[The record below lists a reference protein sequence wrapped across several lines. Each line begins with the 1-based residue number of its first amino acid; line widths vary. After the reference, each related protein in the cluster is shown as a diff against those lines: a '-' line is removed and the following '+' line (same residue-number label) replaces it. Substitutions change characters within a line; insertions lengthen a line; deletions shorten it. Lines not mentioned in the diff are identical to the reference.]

1 MYKTIIPFSGGGL
14 KIQVMT
20 KRLWTLSFLL
30 ITVLAAMAQG
40 TVKGKILDKSSNEAL
55 GFVSVA
61 VSPKGSKNIAGG
73 ATSDIEGNFVIKNLK
88 NGEYTMTLSFVG
100 YKNVTKAFTISAN
113 NKTVSFSSLYMS
125 EDANVLSEV
134 KVVGQKSAMKLEVD
148 RKTFDVASNLA
159 NAGETA
165 SEVLDNI
172 PSVEVDND
180 GNVSLRG
187 NGSVEVWINGRS
199 AGLTSD
205 NMGQILQQIPAESI
219 ERVEVMDNPSSKF
232 SAEGG
237 AGIINIVLKKDRKA
251 GYYGSVMAGADTRSG
266 ARTGVSFNYNSHL
279 VDFYVNVGFRHNE
292 NTGKQ
297 TNEQTYFD
305 EFGNPTGYER
315 SKGRS
320 NDLRNNIFSRA
331 RITFHITEKDDI
343 ALTGMFMHGKNKSWS
358 NTPYYY
364 GNIIN
369 GVESPSRMM
378 LRKTTGFGPMQML
391 NGSFN
396 YRHNFSTTHMLD
408 FVVSVN
414 NWQNERDNFNQ
425 DSTTY
430 MGDMLVMPNFAFE
443 SRPGESK
450 NHRYEVKL
458 DYENKI
464 SDVFKLETGYNG
476 NFSDDNSSSELYK
489 DNTWSGLNAIE
500 DRGYYNRFIYK
511 STIHSGYLTTN
522 FTLGKLGIMAGLR
535 GEYWKVDL
543 ESRNWEQEH
552 SGAKVTPYKNDF
564 FQLFPS
570 LFMSYQMTETQQF
583 QLNYTRRLRRPWGG
597 QLNPF
602 RNTSNVSMVS
612 FGNPELT
619 PEYSS
624 SFSVNYLK
632 TWNEHS
638 LLVSA
643 YYRPTTDVIQFINYR
658 DELKGIMYST
668 SMNVAKSQSSGLE
681 LTAKNKLF
689 KIVDLNTNVNAYY
702 YKLDAFTHYIDIDDD
717 GMPVQSGTG
726 TQAPQKVTGAANEN
740 FTWNARMTASIRLPY
755 DISVQ
760 TSGRYSSRQV
770 ITQGYRPA
778 SYQVDF
784 GVKKNFFNK
793 LLTLSINC
801 RDVLNSRYGEM
812 HRSGDG
818 YEMYSLF
825 RRGGRKVNFNLTW
838 NFGNGGNN
846 KKKPGRDSD
855 DEDDNSAPGIGGGG
869 FDM

>member
-1 MYKTIIPFSGGGL
+1 
-14 KIQVMT
+14 
-20 KRLWTLSFLL
+20 
-30 ITVLAAMAQG
+30 
-40 TVKGKILDKSSNEAL
+40 
-55 GFVSVA
+55 
-61 VSPKGSKNIAGG
+61 
-73 ATSDIEGNFVIKNLK
+73 
-88 NGEYTMTLSFVG
+88 
-100 YKNVTKAFTISAN
+100 
-113 NKTVSFSSLYMS
+113 
-125 EDANVLSEV
+125 
-134 KVVGQKSAMKLEVD
+134 
-148 RKTFDVASNLA
+148 
-159 NAGETA
+159 
-165 SEVLDNI
+165 
-172 PSVEVDND
+172 
-180 GNVSLRG
+180 
-187 NGSVEVWINGRS
+187 
-199 AGLTSD
+199 
-205 NMGQILQQIPAESI
+205 
-219 ERVEVMDNPSSKF
+219 
-232 SAEGG
+232 
-237 AGIINIVLKKDRKA
+237 
-251 GYYGSVMAGADTRSG
+251 
-266 ARTGVSFNYNSHL
+266 
-279 VDFYVNVGFRHNE
+279 
-292 NTGKQ
+292 
-297 TNEQTYFD
+297 
-305 EFGNPTGYER
+305 
-315 SKGRS
+315 
-320 NDLRNNIFSRA
+320 
-331 RITFHITEKDDI
+331 
-343 ALTGMFMHGKNKSWS
+343 
-358 NTPYYY
+358 
-364 GNIIN
+364 
-369 GVESPSRMM
+369 
-378 LRKTTGFGPMQML
+378 
-391 NGSFN
+391 
-396 YRHNFSTTHMLD
+396 
-408 FVVSVN
+408 
-414 NWQNERDNFNQ
+414 
-425 DSTTY
+425 
-430 MGDMLVMPNFAFE
+430 
-443 SRPGESK
+443 
-450 NHRYEVKL
+450 
-458 DYENKI
+458 
-464 SDVFKLETGYNG
+464 
-476 NFSDDNSSSELYK
+476 
-489 DNTWSGLNAIE
+489 
-500 DRGYYNRFIYK
+500 
-511 STIHSGYLTTN
+511 
-522 FTLGKLGIMAGLR
+522 MAGLR

-552 SGAKVTPYKNDF
+552 TGVKVKPYKNDF

-755 DISVQ
+755 DISIQ

-846 KKKPGRDSD
+846 KKKPGRESD
-855 DEDDNSAPGIGGGG
+855 DEDDNSAPGLGGGG